1 VTIAADRPATRFT
14 LPPGSEAS
22 GPPERRGVPRDGVRL
37 LVARPG
43 RIEHRRFAD
52 LPTLLEPGDLVV
64 VNTSATVPAAVRGR
78 GADGRAAPVHIATSL
93 SPGEWVVEIRR
104 VDGRG
109 PDLTTHLGQRLH
121 LPGGVE
127 LLLSRSYPDSAPH
140 EGPSRLWRAV
150 VTPPTPLVAYLS
162 EHGRPIGYGYL
173 AEQYPLAD
181 YQTVYARQPG
191 SAEMASA
198 GRPFTA
204 PLMVQLIASGIT
216 VAPVV
221 LHAGVSSPELPE
233 PPAPERFEVP
243 ESTARLVQ
251 SAHDAGHRVVAV
263 GTTVVRALETATQ
276 PGGLIEPARGW
287 TDLVLGPSHT
297 ARIVTGLITGL
308 HPPQA
313 SHLLL
318 LEAVAG
324 PELVGAAYTAAV
336 QRRYLWHEF
345 GDSTLFLPER
355 GTAQVRIPWIS
366 ESVGSRADL
375 PAGPDPIIGIRR

>member
-1 VTIAADRPATRFT
+1 VTITADQPTARFT
-14 LPPGSEAS
+14 LPPGSEAT

-52 LPTLLEPGDLVV
+52 LPTLLAPGDLVV
-64 VNTSATVPAAVRGR
+64 VNTSATLPAAVRGR
-78 GADGRAAPVHIATSL
+78 RHDGQAAPVHIATSL
-93 SPGEWVVEIRR
+93 NPGEWVVEIRR
-104 VDGRG
+104 LDGRG
-109 PDLTTHLGQRLH
+109 PDLTTQLGQRLH
-121 LPGGVE
+121 LPGDVE
-127 LLLSRSYPDSAPH
+127 LLLSAPYPDFAPR
-140 EGPSRLWRAV
+140 GDPSRLWRAV
-150 VTPPTPLVAYLS
+150 VTPPTPLVEYLS

-173 AEQYPLAD
+173 TEQYSLAD

-204 PLMVQLIASGIT
+204 PLLVRLMASGIT
-216 VAPVV
+216 LAPVV
-221 LHAGVSSPELPE
+221 LHAGVSSPELHE

-243 ESTARLVQ
+243 EPTARLVR
-251 SAHDAGHRVVAV
+251 SARDAGQRVVAV
-263 GTTVVRALETATQ
+263 GTTVVRALETATR
-276 PGGLIEPARGW
+276 PGGLIEPAHGW
-287 TDLVLGPSHT
+287 TDLVVSPDHP

-308 HPPQA
+308 HAPQA

-324 PELVGAAYTAAV
+324 AELVGAAYAAAV
-336 QRRYLWHEF
+336 RRRYLWHEF

-355 GTAQVRIPWIS
+355 GTGTKGNRPFRSS
-366 ESVGSRADL
+366 E
-375 PAGPDPIIGIRR
+375 

>member
-1 VTIAADRPATRFT
+1 MTITADRPATRFT

-22 GPPERRGVPRDGVRL
+22 SPPERRGVPRDGVRL

-52 LPTLLEPGDLVV
+52 LPSLLEPGDLVV

-78 GADGRAAPVHIATSL
+78 HHDGRAAPVHVATSL
-93 SPGEWVVEIRR
+93 SPAEWVVEIRR
-104 VDGRG
+104 LDGRG
-109 PDLTTHLGQRLH
+109 PDLTTHRGQRLQ

-127 LLLSRSYPDSAPH
+127 FVLSMPYPDAASQ
-140 EGPSRLWRAV
+140 EGPSLLWRAV
-150 VTPPTPLVAYLS
+150 VTPPTPLVEYLS
-162 EHGRPIGYGYL
+162 EHGRPISYGYL
-173 AEQYPLAD
+173 AGQYPLAD
-181 YQTVYARQPG
+181 YQTVYAREPG

-204 PLMVQLIASGIT
+204 RLLVELMASGIT

-221 LHAGVSSPELPE
+221 LHAGVSSPELHE

-243 ESTARLVQ
+243 EATARLVQ
-251 SAHDAGHRVVAV
+251 SAYDAGYRVVAV

-276 PGGLIEPARGW
+276 PGALMGPARGW
-287 TDLVLGPSHT
+287 TDLVVGPDHP
-297 ARIVTGLITGL
+297 ARIVTGLITGF

-324 PELVGAAYTAAV
+324 PELVDAAYTAAV
-336 QRRYLWHEF
+336 RRRYLWHEF
-345 GDSTLFLPER
+345 GDSTVFLPER
-355 GTAQVRIPWIS
+355 DTAATRNRPIRSS
-366 ESVGSRADL
+366 E
-375 PAGPDPIIGIRR
+375 